1 MTGRSSSTR
10 KNTGAIDQCLIATEL
25 GLHHFQALCG
35 EALLSKK
42 RIFERAAEVM
52 GIALELQSEPI
63 YRALLARE
71 KLGSTAIGE
80 GVAIPHCRINHL
92 SEAAG
97 CLVSL
102 KEPIDYG
109 STDGSEV
116 DIIFVLLVPEQ
127 ATQDHLNL
135 LAGLARVFSE
145 SETRAKVRSANSA
158 GQLTDLFTTGAAP

>member
-1 MTGRSSSTR
+1 MSDR
-10 KNTGAIDQCLIATEL
+10 TEL
-25 GLHHFQALCG
+25 GLHHFQVLCG

-52 GIALELQSEPI
+52 SKALDLQSEPI

-80 GVAIPHCRINHL
+80 GVAIPHCRINEL

-102 KEPIDYG
+102 REPIDYG

-116 DIIFVLLVPEQ
+116 DIIFVLLVPEE

-135 LAGLARVFSE
+135 LAGLARAFAE
-145 SETRAKVRSANSA
+145 SETRAKVRNASSAE
-158 GQLTDLFTTGAAP
+158 QLRDLFLVGAAP